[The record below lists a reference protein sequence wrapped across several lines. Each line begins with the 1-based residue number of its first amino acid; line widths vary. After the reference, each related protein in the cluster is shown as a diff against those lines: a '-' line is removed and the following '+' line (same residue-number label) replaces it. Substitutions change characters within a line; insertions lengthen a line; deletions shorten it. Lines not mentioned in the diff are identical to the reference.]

1 MPQNNNLQTNMVNH
15 NLFLMHLIK
24 HTSIHSKF
32 LKKENSIK
40 YIYIYIYK
48 TIFPFSQTIK
58 KLQGK

>member
-40 YIYIYIYK
+40 YIYIK
-48 TIFPFSQTIK
+48 QFFHFPKQ
-58 KLQGK
+58 